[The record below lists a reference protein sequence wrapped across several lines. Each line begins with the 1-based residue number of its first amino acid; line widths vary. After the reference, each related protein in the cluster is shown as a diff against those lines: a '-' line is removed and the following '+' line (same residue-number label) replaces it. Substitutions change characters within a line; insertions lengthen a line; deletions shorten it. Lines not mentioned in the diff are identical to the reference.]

1 MKKILAYALS
11 GVLALSGMIGVPIFT
26 QAATFTQE
34 EDAIEVTQQTT
45 NADEVVKLVNQQ
57 RTEAGL
63 KAFTADKNLIA
74 AAQVRATEIEK
85 NFSHTR
91 LNGSSFSTA
100 LRDNGVS
107 YRGAGENIAGGQKTP
122 AEVMKGWLNSTGHKA
137 NILNKNFTRIGVAN
151 YKNAAGKDYWVQI
164 FAY

>member
-26 QAATFTQE
+26 RAATFTE
-34 EDAIEVTQQTT
+34 EEVAIEVTQQIT

-57 RTEAGL
+57 RAKTGL
-63 KAFTADKNLIA
+63 KALTADKNMTA
-74 AAQVRATEIEK
+74 AAQVRAKEIEK

-91 LNGSSFSTA
+91 PNGNSFSTA

-107 YRGAGENIAGGQKTP
+107 YRGAGENIAWGQKKP
-122 AEVMKGWLNSTGHKA
+122 AEVMKGWMNSSGHKA
-137 NILNKNFTRIGVAN
+137 NILNKNFTKIGVAN
-151 YKNAAGKDYWVQI
+151 HKNAAGKNYWVQI